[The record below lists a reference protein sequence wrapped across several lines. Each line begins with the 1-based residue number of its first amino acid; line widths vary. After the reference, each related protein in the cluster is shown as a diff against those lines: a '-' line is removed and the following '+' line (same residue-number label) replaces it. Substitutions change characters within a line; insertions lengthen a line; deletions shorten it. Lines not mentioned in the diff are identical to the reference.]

1 MNNIN
6 NTETKLLR
14 TPISFFRDTE
24 SVQIINKA
32 LLSQQASLKLI
43 LTNASHSQI
52 KTQDEEMI
60 KHTIKKIDEILDTIE
75 LYSS

>member
-1 MNNIN
+1 MTNTN
-6 NTETKLLR
+6 NTDIPFLK
-14 TPISFFRDTE
+14 TPMSFFRDSE
-24 SVQIINKA
+24 SVEIINKA

-43 LTNASHSQI
+43 LTNSFYSHN

>member
-1 MNNIN
+1 MTDIN
-6 NTETKLLR
+6 NTPSTILK

-24 SVQIINKA
+24 SVQIITKA

-43 LTNASHSQI
+43 LTNSFYSHN

-60 KHTIKKIDEILDTIE
+60 KHTIQKIDDILDTIE